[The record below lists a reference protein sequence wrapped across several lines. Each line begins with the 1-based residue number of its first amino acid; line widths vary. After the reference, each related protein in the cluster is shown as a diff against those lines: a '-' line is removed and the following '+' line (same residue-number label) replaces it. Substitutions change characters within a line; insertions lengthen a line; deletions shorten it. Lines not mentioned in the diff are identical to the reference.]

1 MDQNLLKLIQLFLEH
16 SSYFSA
22 FLLLYILFNF
32 ILYIYIYHRFIIR
45 KKTFCSANVYM
56 VLKCYDFAFY
66 HLYICL
72 SVIIIIAYIV

>member
-45 KKTFCSANVYM
+45 KKIFCSANVYM